1 MAAFDPYTIYNLID
15 THGQSTT
22 FNSKSVEGTYD
33 PSTGTNSSGTVVS
46 YTIKGYSYSYKIEEI
61 NGTSVTMGDRRMLI
75 KTTDTSGTTIP
86 EPKTNDT
93 FSGVGDTVSVKRVEK
108 LYSGSSVMVYMLQ
121 VGE

>member
-1 MAAFDPYTIYNLID
+1 MNFDPYTIHKLID
-15 THGQSTT
+15 THGQTTT

-33 PSTGTNSSGTVVS
+33 PNTGTSSSGTVVP
-46 YTIKGYSYSYKIEEI
+46 YTVKGYSYNYKIEEI
-61 NGTSVTMGDRRMLI
+61 NGTSVTMGDRRMLL
-75 KTTDTSGTTIP
+75 KTTDTSGVPLP

-108 LYSGSSVMVYMLQ
+108 LYSGPNVMVYILQ